1 MIDLTYSLET
11 IKDALHEKVM
21 SINSAINRTIDN
33 VKIRKMLIQRR
44 DKFQN
49 LLDAI
54 VKDCINKN
62 NTIVVLTTDEM
73 EKLSNI
79 VEPQVSDHTNNF
91 NEKKMKKAELE
102 KMCRTLHL
110 DKLYMLNQTLG
121 SIRNSDYNLL
131 DEETKQLANKLYD
144 ALSKNLSQIG

>member
-11 IKDALHEKVM
+11 IKDALHEKVI

-33 VKIRKMLIQRR
+33 VKIRNMLIQRR
-44 DKFQN
+44 NKFQN
-49 LLDAI
+49 LLDEI
-54 VKDCINKN
+54 KDGISKD
-62 NTIVVLTTDEM
+62 NTIVMLTADEM
-73 EKLSNI
+73 KKVCSDT
-79 VEPQVSDHTNNF
+79 QVSDHTSNS
-91 NEKKMKKAELE
+91 NEKQIKELE

-110 DKLYMLNQTLG
+110 DKLGMLNQTLG

-144 ALSKNLSQIG
+144 SLSKKLPK

>member
-11 IKDALHEKVM
+11 IKDALHEKVI

-33 VKIRKMLIQRR
+33 VKIRNMLIQRR
-44 DKFQN
+44 NKFQN
-49 LLDAI
+49 LLDEI
-54 VKDCINKN
+54 KDGISKD
-62 NTIVVLTTDEM
+62 NTIVMLTTDEM
-73 EKLSNI
+73 KKVCSDTQVLDHASN
-79 VEPQVSDHTNNF
+79 S
-91 NEKKMKKAELE
+91 NEKQIKELE

-110 DKLYMLNQTLG
+110 DKLDMLNQTLG

-144 ALSKNLSQIG
+144 SLSKKLPK

>member
-11 IKDALHEKVM
+11 IKDALHEKVI

-33 VKIRKMLIQRR
+33 VKIRNMLIQRR
-44 DKFQN
+44 NKFQN
-49 LLDAI
+49 LLDEI
-54 VKDCINKN
+54 KDGISKD
-62 NTIVVLTTDEM
+62 NTIVMLTTDEM
-73 EKLSNI
+73 KKVCSDTQVLDNASN
-79 VEPQVSDHTNNF
+79 S
-91 NEKKMKKAELE
+91 NEKQIKELE

-110 DKLYMLNQTLG
+110 DKLGMLNQTLG

-144 ALSKNLSQIG
+144 SLSKKLPK

>member
-11 IKDALHEKVM
+11 IKDALHEKVI

-33 VKIRKMLIQRR
+33 VKIRNMLIQRR
-44 DKFQN
+44 NKFQN
-49 LLDAI
+49 LLDEI
-54 VKDCINKN
+54 KDGISKD
-62 NTIVVLTTDEM
+62 NTIVMLTTDEM
-73 EKLSNI
+73 KKVCSDTQVLDHASN
-79 VEPQVSDHTNNF
+79 S
-91 NEKKMKKAELE
+91 NEKQIKELE

-110 DKLYMLNQTLG
+110 DKLGMLNQTLG

-144 ALSKNLSQIG
+144 SLSKKLPK

>member
-11 IKDALHEKVM
+11 IKDALHEKVI

-33 VKIRKMLIQRR
+33 VKIRNMLIQRR
-44 DKFQN
+44 NKFQN
-49 LLDAI
+49 LLDEI
-54 VKDCINKN
+54 KDGISKD
-62 NTIVVLTTDEM
+62 NTIVMLTTDEM
-73 EKLSNI
+73 KKVCSDT
-79 VEPQVSDHTNNF
+79 QVSDHTSIS
-91 NEKKMKKAELE
+91 NEKQIKELE

-110 DKLYMLNQTLG
+110 DKLGMLNQTLG

-144 ALSKNLSQIG
+144 SLSKKTTKIE